1 MRTKSTILTFA
12 AISLLAGCTSTTG
25 KRTLLTVD
33 FQKDR
38 TLRYKFISGRDI
50 DVILDPSEAKADKSG
65 TQKYTETMEMVVAYT
80 PIETDP
86 YGLTVIKALCESA
99 KASRG
104 KRSSGRHSP
113 KDAVESLPGKTFT
126 FTVSPAGRI
135 EDYSELEKLI
145 RQTGEKAFRP
155 NTGSDRIKE
164 PDMISDFIASQWF
177 LWDSVSSIKN
187 PAQGVAIGQ
196 TWNSRLSVPTPM
208 VMRKARDVTYTLAE
222 IRRTKKGRLAVI
234 RSSFSLAESV
244 PGNWPIPYSGTFQM
258 AGTFGFFRGYKVL
271 DLKGQGEEL
280 FNIDTGQT
288 EQYNQQYL
296 MNLEASFPIAV
307 GPTSRM
313 TINQS
318 LTMQLLEP
326 QQQKDSGKKQK

>member
-1 MRTKSTILTFA
+1 LSAKPIILTVVA
-12 AISLLAGCTSTTG
+12 LSLLTGCAAPSD
-25 KRTLLTVD
+25 KKISLTVD

-38 TLRYKFISGRDI
+38 TLRYKFVSARDI
-50 DVILDPSEAKADKSG
+50 DVILNPSEAKADKSN
-65 TQKYTETMEMVVAYT
+65 TQRYTETMEMVVAYT
-80 PIETDP
+80 PVETDP
-86 YGLTVIKALCESA
+86 YGLTVVKALCESV
-99 KASRG
+99 KTTRS
-104 KRSSGRHSP
+104 KRSPAQSKL
-113 KDAVESLPGKTFT
+113 KDAVETLPGKTFN

-177 LWDSVSSIKN
+177 LWDSVSGIKN
-187 PAQGVAIGQ
+187 PSQGVAIGQ

-222 IRRTKKGRLAVI
+222 IRPSKKGRLAVI
-234 RSSFSLAESV
+234 RSDYTLAKEV

-258 AGTFGFFRGYKVL
+258 SGTFGFLRGYKVL

-280 FNIDTGQT
+280 FNIDTGRT
-288 EQYNQQYL
+288 EQYNQQYQ
-296 MNLEASFPIAV
+296 MNLEASFPLAI
-307 GPTSRM
+307 GPGSRI
-313 TINQS
+313 TINQN
-318 LTMQLLEP
+318 LTMQLLES
-326 QQQKDSGKKQK
+326 QQQKDAEKK